1 MPALGMAQETGTLVA
16 WLKHEGELVTKGEP
30 VMEVETDK
38 ATVEVEAPA
47 SGRLT
52 RVTAKEGDI
61 VPVGQAIAWIDSQ
74 DAFQETAQNT
84 SPSASQNTPQN
95 AGPQN
100 EPAIQVPPLP
110 ARPLTATPV
119 ARKIAEE
126 ANLDLAQVKPNGGRV
141 TKEDVQRFLA
151 SPKARRMA
159 KEADLDITHITGS
172 GPEGAVLAADVA
184 AFQNQAL
191 FQELDQQSDIH
202 PAAAETTPSGQ
213 LSATW
218 RTMAERMAQSW
229 TTAPHFYLVR
239 EVIASGLAE
248 MRARL
253 GEAVLKRTGIKL
265 TYTDLLIKLCADS
278 LARHPHLNASWTGS
292 EIKFNPEANIG
303 MAVGIEDG
311 LVVPVIHQAGALS
324 LGEIARQRQDLIT
337 RANEHHLRPADLAGG
352 TFTLTNLGMYSVD
365 AFMAVLN
372 PPQAA
377 VLAVGKIADR
387 VVAENGQPVVRP
399 TLILTLSCDHRVA
412 DGMRAAKFLDDLANL
427 IAEPWG
433 VLT

>member
-1 MPALGMAQETGTLVA
+1 MPMATELVMPALGMAQETGTLVA
-16 WLKHEGELVTKGEP
+16 WLKNEGELVTKGEP
-30 VMEVETDK
+30 LMEVETDK

-52 RVTAKEGDI
+52 RVSAKAGDV
-61 VPVGQAIAWIDSQ
+61 VPVGQTIALIS
-74 DAFQETAQNT
+74 
-84 SPSASQNTPQN
+84 SADE
-95 AGPQN
+95 
-100 EPAIQVPPLP
+100 EPARIP
-110 ARPLTATPV
+110 AAPAQPAAASAEVVATPL
-119 ARKIAEE
+119 ARKIAQEN
-126 ANLDLAQVKPNGGRV
+126 NLDLAQVKPGGGRV
-141 TKEDVQRFLA
+141 TKEDVLGFLA

-159 KEADLDITHITGS
+159 KEANLDITRISGS

-184 AFQNQAL
+184 SFQNQAV
-191 FQELDQQSDIH
+191 FQDLDQQSGKA
-202 PAAAETTPSGQ
+202 PAAAEATSSGQ

-229 TTAPHFYLVR
+229 TSAPHFYLVR
-239 EVIASGLAE
+239 EVNASGIIE
-248 MRARL
+248 MRSRVAD
-253 GEAVLKRTGIKL
+253 AVLKRTGIRL
-265 TYTDLLIKLCADS
+265 TYTDLLIKLCAAS
-278 LARHPHLNASWTGS
+278 LSGHPHLNASWSGS
-292 EIKFNPEANIG
+292 EIKFNPEINIG

-311 LVVPVIHQAGALS
+311 LVVPVIRQAGSLN

-337 RANEHHLRPADLAGG
+337 RANAHHLRPADLAGG

-377 VLAVGKIADR
+377 VLAVGRIADR

-399 TLILTLSCDHRVA
+399 TIILTLTCDHRVV

-427 IAEPWG
+427 IAGPWG
-433 VLT
+433 ILA

>member
-1 MPALGMAQETGTLVA
+1 MATELVMPALGMAQETGTLVA
-16 WLKHEGELVTKGEP
+16 WLKQEGELVTKGEP

-52 RVTAKEGDI
+52 RVSAKAGDV
-61 VPVGQAIAWIDSQ
+61 VPVGQAIAWIAAPDEE
-74 DAFQETAQNT
+74 AEK
-84 SPSASQNTPQN
+84 PPVI
-95 AGPQN
+95 P
-100 EPAIQVPPLP
+100 VPL
-110 ARPLTATPV
+110 AAHNSHVVATPV
-119 ARKIAEE
+119 ARKIAQEN
-126 ANLDLAQVKPNGGRV
+126 NLDLAQVKPGGGRV
-141 TKEDVQRFLA
+141 TKDDVLGFLA
-151 SPKARRMA
+151 SPKARRLA
-159 KEADLDITHITGS
+159 KEASLDLTRIPGS

-191 FQELDQQSDIH
+191 FQELDQKSGNH
-202 PAAAETTPSGQ
+202 PAAAEAAPTGQ

-239 EVIASGLAE
+239 EVNASGIIE
-248 MRARL
+248 MRARVA
-253 GEAVLKRTGIKL
+253 EAVMKRTGIKL
-265 TYTDLLIKLCADS
+265 TYTDLLVRLCAES
-278 LARHPHLNASWTGS
+278 LAGHRQLNASWAEG
-292 EIKFNPEANIG
+292 EIRFNPEVNIG

-311 LVVPVIHQAGALS
+311 LVVPVIHRADSLS
-324 LGEIARQRQDLIT
+324 LGEIARQRQDLIS

-377 VLAVGKIADR
+377 VLAVGRIAER

-399 TLILTLSCDHRVA
+399 TLILTLSCDHRVV
-412 DGMRAAKFLDDLANL
+412 DGVRAAKFLDDLSSL
-427 IAEPWG
+427 IQEPWG
-433 VLT
+433 ILA

>member
-1 MPALGMAQETGTLVA
+1 MATELVMPALGMAQETGTLVA
-16 WLKHEGELVTKGEP
+16 WLKQEGELVTKGEP

-52 RVTAKEGDI
+52 QVSAKAGDV
-61 VPVGQAIAWIDSQ
+61 VPVGRAIAYI
-74 DAFQETAQNT
+74 
-84 SPSASQNTPQN
+84 SAVDE
-95 AGPQN
+95 
-100 EPAIQVPPLP
+100 EPASPPAVP
-110 ARPLTATPV
+110 ARPAAHSAQVVATPL
-119 ARKIAEE
+119 ARKIAQEN
-126 ANLDLAQVKPNGGRV
+126 NLDLAQVKPGGGRV
-141 TKEDVQRFLA
+141 TKEDVLGFLA

-159 KEADLDITHITGS
+159 KEANLDITRISGS
-172 GPEGAVLAADVA
+172 GPEGAVLAGDVA

-191 FQELDQQSDIH
+191 FQELDQVSGNYPE
-202 PAAAETTPSGQ
+202 PAEAAPSAQ

-229 TTAPHFYLVR
+229 TSAPHFYLVR
-239 EVIASGLAE
+239 EVNASGIIE
-248 MRARL
+248 MRSRVA
-253 GEAVLKRTGIKL
+253 EAVQKRTGTKL
-265 TYTDLLIKLCADS
+265 TYTDLLIKLCAAS
-278 LARHPHLNASWTGS
+278 LAGHPHLNAGWSGS
-292 EIKFNPEANIG
+292 EIKFNPEINLG

-311 LVVPVIHQAGALS
+311 LVVPVIHQAGSLS
-324 LGEIARQRQDLIT
+324 LGEIASQRQDLIT
-337 RANEHHLRPADLAGG
+337 RANEHHLRPADLTGG

-377 VLAVGKIADR
+377 VLAVGRIADR

-399 TLILTLSCDHRVA
+399 TIILTLSCDHRVV

-427 IAEPWG
+427 LAEPWG
-433 VLT
+433 ILA